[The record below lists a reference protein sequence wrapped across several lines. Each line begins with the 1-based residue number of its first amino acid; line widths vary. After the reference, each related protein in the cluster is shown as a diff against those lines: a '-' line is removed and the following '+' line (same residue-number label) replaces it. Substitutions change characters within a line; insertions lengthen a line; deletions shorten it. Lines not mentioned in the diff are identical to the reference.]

1 MKEVEDIWR
10 YQKFFRIKSGLW
22 ALGSE
27 TLSNCNAGISFHGV
41 VQNIFR
47 FSSGE
52 KKCCTGIKHETS
64 SDQSERVDIHY
75 FTDLQTIISA
85 KGSAKIHHLYVKC
98 KNIHMKGALKNVKIL
113 SKSKT
118 SLS

>member
-41 VQNIFR
+41 VQNIFSVFLR
-47 FSSGE
+47 R
-52 KKCCTGIKHETS
+52 KKYCTGIKYETS

-85 KGSAKIHHLYVKC
+85 KGSANLRK
-98 KNIHMKGALKNVKIL
+98 
-113 SKSKT
+113 
-118 SLS
+118 